1 MAAIQLQSRAA
12 EERVREAIAEAV
24 SRMPDYQPRV
34 TSNEPGTLMIETGS
48 VGMAY
53 LAGGFRKAE
62 KMPMRILV
70 TTAAGEGG
78 TGIGVDV
85 ESRGTGGGFS
95 GGVVGVRKQ
104 RRGEEF
110 WLETIRAAIPD
121 RVPA

>member
-12 EERVREAIAEAV
+12 EDQVRAAIAEAV
-24 SRMPDYQPRV
+24 MRMADYQPTV
-34 TSNEPGTLMIETGS
+34 ASNEPGSLVIETGS

-70 TTAAGEGG
+70 TTASGEGG
-78 TGIGVDV
+78 TGISVEVD
-85 ESRGTGGGFS
+85 SRGTGGGFS
-95 GGVVGVRKQ
+95 GGVVGLRKQ
-104 RRGEEF
+104 KRGEEF

-121 RVPA
+121 RVQG

>member
-24 SRMPDYQPRV
+24 SGMPDYQPRV
-34 TSNEPGTLMIETGS
+34 ASNEPGTLMIETGS

-70 TTAAGEGG
+70 TTAGGRGG
-78 TGIGVDV
+78 TGISVDV

-95 GGVVGVRKQ
+95 GGVVGIRKQ

>member
-12 EERVREAIAEAV
+12 EEQVRAAIAEAV
-24 SRMPDYQPRV
+24 ARMADYQPRIA
-34 TSNEPGTLMIETGS
+34 SNEPGSVVIETGS

-70 TTAAGEGG
+70 TTASGEGG
-78 TGIGVDV
+78 TGISVEVD
-85 ESRGTGGGFS
+85 SRGTGGGFS
-95 GGVVGVRKQ
+95 GGVVGLRKQ
-104 RRGEEF
+104 KRGEEF

-121 RVPA
+121 RVQG